1 MENWSITKPSVHAQ
15 GGVVVSQHYLAAQ
28 AGARVLERGGNAI
41 DAAIAAGFALG
52 AVEPWMSGIGGCGF
66 MTIYLADTGKSYA
79 VEFGVRASNSLN
91 PKDYPLSS
99 GFDSDLFA
107 WPGVLDNR
115 NVLGPYSV
123 AVPGYVAG
131 VALAAERFATLSWP
145 DLLAPA
151 VRLAEQ
157 GLTVDWYSSLK
168 IASSAQDISRFESTQ
183 SVYLPDGQ
191 VPMGHW
197 AGAPPVIELKGLA
210 RTLKQIA
217 DEGPQTF
224 YSGDLANRLLS
235 DAVNAGIGLTAEDLA
250 TYQAQC
256 YELAGTAYRNATVY
270 TPSGLCGGPSM
281 CDALDALAREVP
293 RPGSQPDGDFYCAV
307 ANGLNRAYEY
317 RLSQMGDS
325 PDGKTPGCTTHLN
338 VTDRHGNVVALT
350 QTLLSVFG
358 SRLLLPDT
366 GILMNNGIMWFDP
379 SPGRPNSLTPGKR
392 PLSNMCPAIV
402 RLPSGEIFA
411 VGASGGRRIV
421 SSCMQLISFMA
432 DFGMTPEQAMHQP
445 RIDVGGS
452 DHVLADAALDGSIQS
467 ALQNAFEGVSTAQ
480 HGVYPSLFGCPS
492 IASVSPD
499 SGRSIGAA
507 FVTSPLAAAVA
518 EGSSG

>member
-1 MENWSITKPSVHAQ
+1 MEHWSIAKPAVYAE
-15 GGVVVSQHYLAAQ
+15 GGVVVSQHYLAAE
-28 AGARVLERGGNAI
+28 AGARVLEQGGNAI

-66 MTIYLADTGKSYA
+66 MTIYLADTGTSYA
-79 VEFGVRASNSLN
+79 VEFGVRASNTLD
-91 PKDYPLSS
+91 PEDYPLSS

-107 WPGVLDNR
+107 WPGVRDNR

-131 VALAAERFATLSWP
+131 VALAAERFGTLSWR

-151 VRLAEQ
+151 VGLAEQ

-168 IASSAQDISRFESTQ
+168 IASSAQDISAFESTR

-197 AGAPPVIELKGLA
+197 AGAPPVIELRGLA
-210 RTLKQIA
+210 QTLRHIA

-235 DAVNAGIGLTAEDLA
+235 DAADVGIGLTAEDLA

-256 YELAGTAYRNATVY
+256 YELPGVAYRDARVY
-270 TPSGLCGGPSM
+270 TPTGLCGRPSM
-281 CDALDALAREVP
+281 CDALDELAREIP

-307 ANGLNRAYEY
+307 ANALNRAYEY
-317 RLSQMGDS
+317 RLIHMGDS

-338 VTDRHGNVVALT
+338 VTDRYGNVVALT

-379 SPGRPNSLTPGKR
+379 SPGRPNSLAPAKR

-402 RLPSGEIFA
+402 RLPSGDTFA

-421 SSCMQLISFMA
+421 SSCMQLISFMT
-432 DFGMTPEQAMHQP
+432 DFAMTPEEAMHQP

-452 DHVLADAALDGSIQS
+452 DQVLADEALDGSIQS
-467 ALQNAFEGVSTAQ
+467 ALQNAFEDVATAQ

-492 IASVSPD
+492 IASVVPGG
-499 SGRSIGAA
+499 GRSTGAA

-518 EGSSG
+518 EGSVG